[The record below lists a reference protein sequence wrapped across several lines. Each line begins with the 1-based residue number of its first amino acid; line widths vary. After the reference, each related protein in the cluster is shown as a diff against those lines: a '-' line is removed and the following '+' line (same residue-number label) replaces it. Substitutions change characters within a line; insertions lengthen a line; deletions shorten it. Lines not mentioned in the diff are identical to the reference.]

1 MFDHGGFLNDI
12 KGLIIGLLEVYRI
25 VILVR
30 VVVSWLNPDPNN
42 PIVQIL
48 RNLTDPPLEWL
59 RPRLPRFMWSSG
71 IDFTPVVFLLG
82 LSVLISLLSRIHI

>member
-1 MFDHGGFLNDI
+1 MFDHGGFLNDV
-12 KGLIIGLLEVYRI
+12 KGLIIGLLEVYSI

-59 RPRLPRFMWSSG
+59 RQRLPRFTWSSG
-71 IDFTPVVFLLG
+71 IDFTPVIFLLG
-82 LSVLISLLSRIHI
+82 LRVLISLLSRIHL